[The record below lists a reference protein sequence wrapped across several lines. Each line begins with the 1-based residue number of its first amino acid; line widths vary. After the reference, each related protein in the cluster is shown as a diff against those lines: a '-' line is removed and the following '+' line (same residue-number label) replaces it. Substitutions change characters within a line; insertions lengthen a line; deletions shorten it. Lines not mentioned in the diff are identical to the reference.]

1 MHDPS
6 FLTGLELGK
15 FLARLKR
22 VEEDI
27 SAVRADLNAHIG
39 KMRRAVILVTLWTLA
54 ALANASSDTAAEFAV
69 EMVLSALKR

>member
-1 MHDPS
+1 M
-6 FLTGLELGK
+6 
-15 FLARLKR
+15 
-22 VEEDI
+22 
-27 SAVRADLNAHIG
+27 RADLNAHIG